1 MRRIL
6 ISVFSFVLIIVNL
19 SACESRKLNI
29 ESSNQQITKV
39 PTEAPIEI
47 PQKTPTELP
56 NSDITESPTHNPIKE
71 SGYLKQIEPIIW
83 YADIT
88 HDGIDDKIVVDLTYV
103 INYPET
109 GEEKTVSVYSGSTE
123 SLIWTGHA
131 DTVHPGYNGIY
142 IYNDGTN
149 EYLLIW
155 LPMIYQDR
163 ANFSLQVFSLLE
175 EGKVQ
180 ELATKTIDFDM
191 SRPNECDTN
200 AISSYIEEVNSYLK
214 NSYVLV
220 DTDNGTPVYSTEKNK
235 IVNVYDA
242 SGIFNEIEELK
253 KNN

>member
-6 ISVFSFVLIIVNL
+6 IYIFSLVLIIVNL
-19 SACESRKLNI
+19 SACVSRKLNI
-29 ESSNQQITKV
+29 ESSNLQITKV

-47 PQKTPTELP
+47 PLKTPTELP
-56 NSDITESPTHNPIKE
+56 NSDITVSPTDNPLKE
-71 SGYLKQIEPIIW
+71 SDSLIQIEPIIW
-83 YADIT
+83 YADIA

-123 SLIWTGHA
+123 ALIWTGHA

-142 IYNDGTN
+142 IYNDGIN

-163 ANFSLQVFSLLE
+163 ANFSLQIFSLSE
-175 EGKVQ
+175 EGEIQ
-180 ELATKTIDFDM
+180 ELATKNIDFDM
-191 SRPNECDTN
+191 NSPDECDTK
-200 AISSYIEEVNSYLK
+200 AISSYIEEVNGYLK
-214 NSYVLV
+214 NSYVIV
-220 DTDNGTPVYSTEKNK
+220 DTDNGTPVYSTKKNK

-242 SGIFNEIEELK
+242 SGILNEIEELK